1 MPLWQNSEKRSWWI
15 QNKVASASYFVILNF
30 SGQNFVNGPEGKR
43 VVQEFPLLAKAAVY
57 RSVHPIFGF
66 WFLVTFV
73 DEVMKIQKYYIIFI
87 YILQGEMSQTEN
99 NEKKIMQ
106 PKWPKY
112 QKPKDENMEWKKHL
126 PIVR

>member
-1 MPLWQNSEKRSWWI
+1 MDQKAEEFFKNSRCLQKQLSIVLFI
-15 QNKVASASYFVILNF
+15 QFLV
-30 SGQNFVNGPEGKR
+30 
-43 VVQEFPLLAKAAVY
+43 
-57 RSVHPIFGF
+57 FGF
-66 WFLVTFV
+66 WSLLWT
-73 DEVMKIQKYYIIFI
+73 KLWKYYIIFI

>member
-1 MPLWQNSEKRSWWI
+1 MDQKAEELFKNSRCLQKQLSIVLFI
-15 QNKVASASYFVILNF
+15 QFLV
-30 SGQNFVNGPEGKR
+30 
-43 VVQEFPLLAKAAVY
+43 
-57 RSVHPIFGF
+57 F

-73 DEVMKIQKYYIIFI
+73 DEVMKIRKYYIIFI